1 MQSGNIMSE
10 VTSDKQQAA
19 IKGSRENRDFRRR
32 SVLWPGK
39 LVVGRHELTCQ
50 VWNLSL
56 GGSRVRIDLPIQE
69 GTELKLNVSGR
80 GDIDAVVVWSHD
92 GSLGLDF
99 LIGPEVIRRMFEDR
113 LHVLGL
119 DEDD

>member
-1 MQSGNIMSE
+1 MPE
-10 VTSDKQQAA
+10 VSSDKQKPAS
-19 IKGSRENRDFRRR
+19 KGSRENRDFRRR

-39 LVVGRHELTCQ
+39 LAVGKHELSCQ

-56 GGSRVRIDLPIQE
+56 GGARVRIDLPIQE
-69 GTELKLNVSGR
+69 GTELKLNVAGR
-80 GDIDAVVVWSHD
+80 GEIDAVVAWSHD

-99 LIGPEVIRRMFEDR
+99 LTGPDPVRHMFEDR

-119 DEDD
+119 DEDA

>member
-1 MQSGNIMSE
+1 MPEASSE
-10 VTSDKQQAA
+10 NQKSASEGLT
-19 IKGSRENRDFRRR
+19 ENRDFRRR

-39 LVVGRHELTCQ
+39 LVIGKHELTCQ

-56 GGSRVRIDLPIQE
+56 GGARVRIDLPIQE
-69 GTELKLNVSGR
+69 GTDLKLNVASR
-80 GDIDAVVVWSHD
+80 GEIDAVVAWTED

-99 LIGPEVIRRMFEDR
+99 VSGPDLVRRMFEDR

-119 DEDD
+119 DEDTQSPA